1 MSEAAPQRRPR
12 NRKQLIVAA
21 AARQFERKGFHDAS
35 IADIAAEVG
44 ITGPALYRHF
54 RNKHELLV
62 AAVGL
67 EIEQLEVAY
76 GGGDGLAG
84 VLDTAAQTL
93 LRPARASSVWLR
105 GNVFVEDEQRAEL
118 STRYLAAL
126 DPLRAAIVG
135 ARPGLDEVEAE
146 ALTWGVH
153 AVMSSVRAYERAKLD
168 RDRARQLMIEVATRV
183 AAIEG
188 LLPDGATGPV
198 PPAAV
203 QGLSPASRREAALSA
218 AVRLFAE
225 RGFQSVGMDDIGA
238 ASGIS
243 GPTLYHHF
251 PGKSAILAH
260 VILRCLD
267 ALYFDLAAVLS
278 NSDDPAEAL
287 ELALASYV
295 RINVAQGDALAALT
309 TEIVNV
315 PEDERAQ
322 IRRVQNDYVNEWAV
336 LLATSRA
343 ELTPAEADAL
353 ARSAQSVINTM
364 RNHLPVPKGATRDPL
379 RRIGRAVLGIP
390 ERVDVAD
397 LIV

>member
-1 MSEAAPQRRPR
+1 MSEAGPQRRPR

-21 AARQFERKGFHDAS
+21 ASRQFERKGFHDAS

-67 EIEQLEVAY
+67 EIEQLEQAY
-76 GGGDGLAG
+76 GGGEPLAG
-84 VLDTAAQTL
+84 LLDTAAQTL
-93 LRPARASSVWLR
+93 LRSGRASSVWQR
-105 GNVFVEDEQRAEL
+105 SNVFLDAEQREEL
-118 STRYLAAL
+118 SKRYLAAL
-126 DPLRAAIVG
+126 DPLRAALVS
-135 ARPGLDEVEAE
+135 ARPALGEVEAE

-153 AVMSSVRAYERAKLD
+153 AVLSSARAYERAKLD
-168 RDRARQLMIEVATRV
+168 RDRARQLMVEVALRV
-183 AAIEG
+183 AEIDD
-188 LLPDGATGPV
+188 LLPDGATGPI
-198 PPAAV
+198 PPAV
-203 QGLSPASRREAALSA
+203 VEGLSPASRREAALSA

-225 RGFQSVGMDDIGA
+225 RGFQAVGMDDIGA

-267 ALYFDLAAVLS
+267 ALYFDLAAVLA
-278 NSDDPAEAL
+278 NNDDPAEAL

-309 TEIVNV
+309 SEIVNV

-336 LLATSRA
+336 LLTASRA
-343 ELTPAEADAL
+343 ELSPAESDAL
-353 ARSAQSVINTM
+353 ARSAQTVINTM
-364 RNHLPVPKGATRDPL
+364 RHHLPVPKGAMRDPL

>member
-21 AARQFERKGFHDAS
+21 ASRQFERKGFHDAS

-54 RNKHELLV
+54 RNKHDLLV
-62 AAVGL
+62 AAIEL
-67 EIEQLEVAY
+67 EIEQLELAY
-76 GGGDGLAG
+76 GADGDL
-84 VLDTAAQTL
+84 VDLIDTAAQTL
-93 LRPARASSVWLR
+93 LRAGRASSVWQR
-105 GNVFVEDEQRAEL
+105 SNVFLDIDQREEL
-118 STRYLAAL
+118 SKRYLAAL
-126 DPLRAAIVG
+126 DPLRTAIVA
-135 ARPGLDEVEAE
+135 ARPALGEAE
-146 ALTWGVH
+146 AEVLTWAVH
-153 AVMSSVRAYERAKLD
+153 AVLSSARAYDRGKLD
-168 RDRARQLMIEVATRV
+168 RDRARQLMVEVAARV
-183 AAIEG
+183 ADLDD
-188 LLPDGATGPV
+188 LLPPEGVGRA
-198 PPAAV
+198 PAAPV
-203 QGLSPASRREAALSA
+203 EGLSPASRREAALSS

-267 ALYFDLAAVLS
+267 ALYFDLAAVLT
-278 NSDDPAEAL
+278 NTDDPAEAL

-315 PEDERAQ
+315 PDDERTQ
-322 IRRVQNDYVNEWAV
+322 IRRAQNDYINEWSV
-336 LLATSRA
+336 LLTATRQ
-343 ELTPAEADAL
+343 ELSPVEADAL
-353 ARSAQSVINTM
+353 ARSAQTVINTM
-364 RNHLPVPKGATRDPL
+364 RHHLAVSKGAMREPL

-390 ERVDVAD
+390 EQVDIAD